1 MLVKYDYLSKTLW
14 RELDY
19 YKVVP
24 RALPILLDEFIY
36 YRRIDNPAECLSL
49 YRFPVD

>member
-1 MLVKYDYLSKTLW
+1 MLVKYDYLTKTLW